1 MKEVET
7 YTILSR
13 GEDKPE
19 QTPVLMVP
27 IDLSI
32 TSQDEG
38 TRIVEVLPDFID
50 ALGPYTHVIGH
61 IVLSQAIYGCDAKYL
76 LDAQTPEGQEIGIL
90 KIFSTDL
97 F

>member
-7 YTILSR
+7 FTILSR

-19 QTPVLMVP
+19 LTPALMVP

-32 TSQDEG
+32 TSIDKEA
-38 TRIVEVLPDFID
+38 RIVEVLPDFID
-50 ALGPYTHVIGH
+50 ALGPYIHVIGH
-61 IVLSQAIYGCDAKYL
+61 IVVSQAIYGCDAKYL
-76 LDAQTPEGQEIGIL
+76 CDAKTPEGQEIGIL
-90 KIFSTDL
+90 KVFSTDL